1 MHLAAIDIGSNAIR
15 LLIKQA
21 EGVEWIYNPRIR
33 IGRDYFERLDVRLG
47 LDVYTDGHISPKREQ
62 MLTQACRRYRVIMA
76 SFHVTDY
83 RACATAAFRAA
94 TNAGEVT
101 ERIREATGINIETI
115 SGEEEVRLV
124 MQSYLAQTENLKD
137 SVLFVD
143 VGGGSTDIALN
154 VNGDMVYVRS
164 FPIGSMRIACKED
177 VHSVADSLTSDL
189 KNLASQYGPF
199 RILGSG
205 GSIHTIAKKFT
216 RKGRVNYVAKA
227 SLETLCH
234 DLNGLSVE
242 EKMERYHLARDRAEI
257 VVEAAQILLLVLNAT
272 QATGISAPAMGLRDG
287 IIVDL
292 IKKHQAQ
299 KEA

>member
-15 LLIKQA
+15 LLIKSTDDLWLRYSPT
-21 EGVEWIYNPRIR
+21 VRPH
-33 IGRDYFERLDVRLG
+33 RDYFERVPVRLG
-47 LDVYTDGHISPKREQ
+47 LDVYTDGIISPKREQ

-76 SFHVTDY
+76 SFRVTDC

-94 TNAGEVT
+94 GNAEEVT
-101 ERIREATGINIETI
+101 QRIREATGIDIETI
-115 SGEEEVRLV
+115 TGEEEARLV
-124 MQSYLAQTENLKD
+124 MQSYLAQTEDLKE

-177 VHSVADSLTSDL
+177 VHSIAESLTSDL
-189 KNLASQYGPF
+189 EKLTSQYGPF

-205 GSIHTIAKKFT
+205 GSIHKIARLFSAD
-216 RKGRVNYVAKA
+216 GRDDCVNKA

-234 DLNGLSVE
+234 DLDGLTVE
-242 EKMERYHLARDRAEI
+242 QKMSRYNLQRDRAEI
-257 VVEAAQILLLVLNAT
+257 IVEAAQIFLLILKAT
-272 QATGISAPAMGLRDG
+272 QSATIYTPAIGVRDG

-292 IKKHQAQ
+292 IKKHRTQ